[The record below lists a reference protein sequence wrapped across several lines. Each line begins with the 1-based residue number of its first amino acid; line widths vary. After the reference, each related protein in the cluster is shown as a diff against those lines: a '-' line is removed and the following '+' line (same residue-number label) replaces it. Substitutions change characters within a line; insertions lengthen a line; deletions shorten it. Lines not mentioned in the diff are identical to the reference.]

1 MRLHYQQACL
11 GGNLYVTSISIAGV
25 SPPLKGNSTVLK
37 EDPSDHIKTILEE
50 LSNKVI
56 DCVNY
61 TSLMPLFAS
70 SLSDKGVAAVV
81 NHERTLWG
89 NVAPTVSADEVKAL
103 RN

>member
-89 NVAPTVSADEVKAL
+89 NVAPTVSADEAKAL